1 MALRKS
7 TTIISTLSAKQSELL
22 DSAEAA
28 KETVSSLRSQ
38 IGRYEAEATLST
50 KQAAAVDQALSILT
64 EAGITF

>member
-1 MALRKS
+1 MARSK
-7 TTIISTLSAKQSELL
+7 TTIISTLGSKKSELL
-22 DSAEAA
+22 NSAESA
-28 KETVSSLRSQ
+28 KEAVSSLRSQ